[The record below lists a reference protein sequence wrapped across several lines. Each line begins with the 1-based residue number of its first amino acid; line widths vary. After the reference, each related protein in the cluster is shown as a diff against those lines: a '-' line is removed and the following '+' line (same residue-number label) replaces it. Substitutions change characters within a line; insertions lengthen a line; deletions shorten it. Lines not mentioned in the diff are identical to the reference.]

1 LVDYLAAL
9 KAALLAALSA
19 VLSAALSAVL
29 LEQRLVALR
38 ACSCLHHLWDEL

>member
-1 LVDYLAAL
+1 MVDYLAVLLASLWAAL
-9 KAALLAALSA
+9 KA
-19 VLSAALSAVL
+19 VLSAVLSAVL